1 MRYKTNSEDREK
13 TKKRQRKE
21 AFVMKHTAHTIA
33 RGGNALYKI
42 ILPADASDTQNYAAS
57 ELRYYL
63 GLITAASFE
72 ITSGG
77 LAPALYIGDRPD
89 ASLGEDGL
97 TVKTDGAG
105 LHINGG
111 RRGVIYGV
119 YEFLEQADCRF
130 FTALCEKIPAQPD
143 FTLPELDIR
152 QIPVLEYREHNY
164 SDLTKYTRF
173 AVKSRLN
180 GAHHRIKPKH
190 GGNLSYAWYV
200 HSFERMVPP
209 EIYYDEHPEYYA
221 LSDGERR
228 HLYQRFQLCLTNPG
242 VLEVSV
248 ESVRTALKANP
259 QAKIISISQNDWHGN
274 CECDSCLAADRE
286 EGSPAG
292 TLLRFVN
299 AIAERLEPEFPD
311 ILFDTLAYNYTRPAP
326 SLTRPRHNVCVRL
339 CSIESCFAHPFES
352 CDDEKRAVKRPDGSV
367 SSFITD
373 LEDWGKI
380 CGRMYIWD
388 YTTCFAHYP
397 TPHPNWN
404 VLGPNMRAFVKN
416 NVKGVFEQACGASG
430 GSTDLNELRAYVI
443 SKLLWDCNADTGALI
458 TEFTDYYYG
467 AAGVYIREYIK
478 TLTDKAEGDN
488 IHVGFNDQP
497 LHAFLC
503 EEMLDVYDTI
513 FDRAEKAVRGDAL
526 RLYRVKKA
534 RLSIRW
540 VRIKRKA
547 MLQNTRNAEEIG
559 AFFTDWQAFGLTRID
574 EWVSPQ
580 TTCRAL
586 LDNKWRGTE
595 YYGHWS
601 DEGGEEL

>member
-1 MRYKTNSEDREK
+1 MKGS
-13 TKKRQRKE
+13 
-21 AFVMKHTAHTIA
+21 FIMKHTAHTIA

-72 ITSGG
+72 ITTGSQ
-77 LAPALYIGDRPD
+77 APALYIGDRPD
-89 ASLGEDGL
+89 TSLGEDGL
-97 TVKTDGAG
+97 TVETDHTG

-111 RRGVIYGV
+111 KRGIIYGV
-119 YEFLEQADCRF
+119 YEFLEQAGCRF
-130 FTALCEKIPAQPD
+130 FTALCEKIPAKPD
-143 FTLPELDIR
+143 FTLPELDVR
-152 QIPVLEYREHNY
+152 QIPNLEYREHNY
-164 SDLTKYTRF
+164 SDLTKHTRF

-180 GAHHRIKPKH
+180 GAHHRIKQKH

-242 VLEVSV
+242 VLEVSI
-248 ESVRTALKANP
+248 ESVRAALKANP

-274 CECDSCLAADRE
+274 CECDSCLATDRE

-299 AIAERLEPEFPD
+299 AIAERLEPEYPD

-352 CDDEKRAVKRPDGSV
+352 CNDEKRAVMRPDGTV
-367 SSFITD
+367 SSFISD

-388 YTTCFAHYP
+388 YTTCFSHYP

-443 SKLLWDCNADTGALI
+443 SKLLWDCDTDIGTHIA
-458 TEFTDYYYG
+458 EFTDYYYG
-467 AAGVYIREYIK
+467 AAGLYIRQYIK
-478 TLTDKAEGDN
+478 TLTDKVESDN

-497 LHAFLC
+497 LHAFLS
-503 EEMLDVYDTI
+503 EEMLDAYDAI
-513 FDRAEKAVRGDAL
+513 FDRAEEAVRSSDPL
-526 RLYRVKKA
+526 PLYRVKKA

-540 VRIKRKA
+540 VRLKRKA
-547 MLQNTRNAEEIG
+547 MLQNIRNADEIG
-559 AFFTDWQAFGLTRID
+559 AFFTDWQAYGLTRID

-586 LDNKWRGTE
+586 LENKWRGTE